1 MTFYDEQGRTIELA
15 DAGRRGGEGS
25 VHRIRGDDRR
35 VAKIYHAGRVT
46 PDLHTKLRVMLD
58 QRPNDARTTGGA
70 RGAPPSGIRTSSPH
84 RSIAWVD
91 GLVFADRSATD
102 LRGFTMPFVD
112 TDEFRQAHAYY
123 DVSDRTRMFGG
134 DFTWRH
140 LLFAAHNLASA
151 VAAVH
156 AAGHRVGDL
165 RETNLLVAPSALV
178 TLIDCDSFQIRDRRT
193 QRVYPTRVATGDYL
207 PPELH
212 GIDFGKQHPDRYHA
226 DLFGLAVLVFRF
238 LMLGVHP
245 YQARGPGVDDAPT
258 TEAKIRRGVFAFPG
272 RIKGAEPPEY
282 APPWNVLP
290 GSVQRLFIR
299 AFVDGHVSPDERP
312 VASDWV
318 RTLADEGKKLKT
330 CSANANHLFAHSSR
344 SCPWCRLPTDPF
356 PGRLVAGRQIALA
369 AAPAQIPEAAR
380 VEQVRAYARV
390 ALADG
395 AITEHEFAYL
405 RKAGGELGLR
415 TAVIDRVIDDE
426 TKRAGVSYRAAPAAQ
441 PAPPPSAPQT
451 STNGSAPPSAW
462 TSLITA
468 VTHPAQAITTVRD
481 RRFRSVAKAAGPVLV
496 LCAAAGALAPVV
508 APVAAAVIG
517 VPVLAAAGEL
527 SGRRRWRAFA
537 KLPWRVAVYVHSSL
551 GHAARVYVPLAAV
564 GATATI
570 VGHVPGLDPGI
581 VARALASTA
590 LVTLAVFCITR
601 LPFGAD
607 ALAVPLRAGRDL
619 VWGGLVGGSGRA
631 RRPAYALWVTAVAC
645 VALIASEI
653 AFGTSHAVWWPLAR
667 P

>member
-1 MTFYDEQGRTIELA
+1 MTFYDSRGRTIELA

-25 VHRIRGDDRR
+25 VHRIRGDGGR

-58 QRPNDARTTGGA
+58 QRPNDARSA
-70 RGAPPSGIRTSSPH
+70 SQH

-91 GLVFADRSATD
+91 GLVFADRSAND
-102 LRGFTMPFVD
+102 LCGFTMPFVD

-226 DLFGLAVLVFRF
+226 DLFALAVLVFRF

-245 YQARGPGVDDAPT
+245 YQARGAGVDDAPT
-258 TEAKIRRGVFAFPG
+258 TEAKIRRGGFAFPG
-272 RIKGAEPPEY
+272 RCKGAEPPEY

-290 GSVQRLFIR
+290 ASVQRLFVR
-299 AFVDGHVSPDERP
+299 AFVEGHASPDARP
-312 VASDWV
+312 IANEWV
-318 RTLADEGKKLKT
+318 STLADEGKKLKT

-344 SCPWCRLPTDPF
+344 SCPWCKLTSDPF
-356 PGRLVAGRQIALA
+356 PGPLVTGRQVALA

-426 TKRAGVSYRAAPAAQ
+426 SRRSGASYRNGQPTSPPPASPPT
-441 PAPPPSAPQT
+441 PAPTA
-451 STNGSAPPSAW
+451 NGSSGPSAW
-462 TSLITA
+462 TTVRST
-468 VTHPAQAITTVRD
+468 VTHPAQAIAAVRD
-481 RRFRSVAKAAGPVLV
+481 RRFRTVLKAAAPVLA
-496 LCAAAGALAPVV
+496 LCACAGALAPVI
-508 APVAAAVIG
+508 APLGAAVLG
-517 VPVLAAAGEL
+517 LPLLAAAGEVR
-527 SGRRRWRAFA
+527 SNKRWRAYV
-537 KLPWRVAVYVHSSL
+537 KMPWRTVVYVHQSL
-551 GHAARVYVPLAAV
+551 GHAARVFVPLAAA
-564 GATATI
+564 GAAAMTLLDT
-570 VGHVPGLDPGI
+570 PGPAPDVL
-581 VARALASTA
+581 ARALAAVA
-590 LVTLAVFCITR
+590 LVTLAWFVMVR
-601 LPFGAD
+601 LPFGTD
-607 ALAVPLRAGRDL
+607 ALAHPLRAGRDL
-619 VWGGLVGGSGRA
+619 VWDGLVGGSGRT
-631 RRPAYALWVTAVAC
+631 RRSGYALWLVAIAGL
-645 VALIASEI
+645 ALIASECI
-653 AFGTSHAVWWPLAR
+653 VGTSPTMWWPLAR